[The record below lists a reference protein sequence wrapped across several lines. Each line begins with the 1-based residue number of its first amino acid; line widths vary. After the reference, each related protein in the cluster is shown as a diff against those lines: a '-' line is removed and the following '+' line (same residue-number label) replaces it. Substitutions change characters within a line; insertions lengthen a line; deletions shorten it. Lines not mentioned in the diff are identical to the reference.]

1 MGLVW
6 INAVTTQI
14 LPLHVM
20 SLILFIWALR
30 SSYELDRKVMVS
42 ILIMLSPFV
51 LALIYNYFYFSPVEV
66 YELQGSEREKGLT
79 AVRTSLNMSNVTQFI
94 YLLFALILYWIY
106 SSIELNRQALKRT
119 LDVTIFFVCSVG
131 VIQIITW
138 FTNTYFIYK
147 ELFYV
152 LDIGSLNQ
160 TFMFGLKR
168 VNSTFPE
175 PSYFGLYSIYTLIFY
190 LLYFGKNAFIE
201 CYAVRFLFVMG
212 FLSTSTAFLWG
223 FCYLGL
229 LYYLFYTDRSSKVL
243 LYLLLILALG
253 IILYTGSAELMIQG
267 KETSINIR
275 WHYGWVQAW
284 KNIFESPIFG
294 LAYGTDRPLMLTTQ
308 MVSAIGFLGVIIFLY
323 GLLYLSPLSWQKKM
337 FLWGIVWIGS
347 GIFEL
352 TRPEL
357 WVYLGLLTHQNFA
370 MNNYIGIVRR
380 NYSDTCSTDQKN
392 DINTV
397 MKTDC
402 R

>member
-1 MGLVW
+1 M
-6 INAVTTQI
+6 
-14 LPLHVM
+14 
-20 SLILFIWALR
+20 
-30 SSYELDRKVMVS
+30 
-42 ILIMLSPFV
+42 

-79 AVRTSLNMSNVTQFI
+79 AVRTSLNMTNITQFI

-190 LLYFGKNAFIE
+190 LLYFGKNAFMKS
-201 CYAVRFLFVMG
+201 YAVRFLLIMG
-212 FLSTSTAFLWG
+212 LLSTSTAFLWG

-229 LYYLFYTDRSSKVL
+229 LYYLFYTDRSSKVV
-243 LYLLLILALG
+243 LYLLSILALG

-308 MVSAIGFLGVIIFLY
+308 MLSAIGFLGVFIFLY
-323 GLLYLSPLSWQKKM
+323 GLLYLNPLSWQKKL
-337 FLWGIVWIGS
+337 FLWSVVWIGS

-352 TRPEL
+352 SRPEL
-357 WVYLGLLTHQNFA
+357 WVYLGLLTKQNLA
-370 MNNYIGIVRR
+370 MNKYIAIERR
-380 NYSDTCSTDQKN
+380 NKSDICSTDQKN
-392 DINTV
+392 DFNTV
-397 MKTDC
+397 VKTDC